1 MDNKTIIPQERF
13 KEYKDDKCWQAHIR
27 DVNYESDIKEVC
39 EAISVE
45 REEIENAKIED
56 FDFVYID
63 KEEKE
68 KCQSVKEF
76 IEKHEWLGK
85 LPIRPTHRFAAYYK
99 GYLAGVIVMATP
111 NAFSNLLGKEN
122 RHMEKLISRGACIS
136 WSPKNLGSALIMFS
150 IRWMV
155 KNTHYRVFTTYSDV
169 EAKELGTI
177 YQACNFYYI
186 GQNSGSSKTFYDKN
200 RPHLGWF
207 SDRNFRQRSYYKF
220 YCKQMGIEYEK
231 EWFNGDGINCNLM
244 PEGVEKRIRD
254 YAKYYQST
262 CESRAVPPKHKY
274 VYVLGKSKTDTKL
287 LRKKFEEINKEK
299 IKPYPKQRGK

>member
-1 MDNKTIIPQERF
+1 MDNKTIMPQERF
-13 KEYKDDKCWQAHIR
+13 KDYKDDKCWQAHIR
-27 DVNYESDIKEVC
+27 DVNYEDDVKDVC
-39 EAISVE
+39 EKINVS
-45 REEIENAKIED
+45 REEIENVKVEDIE
-56 FDFVYID
+56 FIYID

-68 KCQSVKEF
+68 SCKSVKEF

-85 LPIRPTHRFAAYYK
+85 LPTRPTHRFAAYYK

-122 RHMEKLISRGACIS
+122 RHLEKLISRGACIS

-155 KNTHYRVFTTYSDV
+155 KNTHYRVFTAYSDV

-186 GQNSGSSKTFYDKN
+186 GQNSGSSKTFYDKK

-207 SDRNFRQRSYYKF
+207 SDRNFRQRSYYKL
-220 YCKQMGIEYEK
+220 YCKEMGIEIQK
-231 EWFNGDGINCNLM
+231 EWFNGDGVGWNLM
-244 PEGVEKRIRD
+244 PEGIEKRIRD
-254 YAKYYQST
+254 YSKYYQST

-274 VYVLGKSKTDTKL
+274 VYVLGKSKTDTKI

-299 IKPYPKQRGK
+299 IQSYPKQRGK